1 VLEGGSPGAVA
12 EAVAGHDL
20 QLRVGRMTFV
30 RLLVGRLTA
39 MPVEA
44 SEVQLGRVE
53 ATVEEKHD

>member
-1 VLEGGSPGAVA
+1 VLEGGPPGAVA

-39 MPVEA
+39 MPVET